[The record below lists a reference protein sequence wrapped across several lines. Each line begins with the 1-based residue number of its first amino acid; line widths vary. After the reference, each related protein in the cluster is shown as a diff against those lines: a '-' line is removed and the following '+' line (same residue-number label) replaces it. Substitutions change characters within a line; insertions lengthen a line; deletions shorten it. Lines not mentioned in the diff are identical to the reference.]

1 MAINSHNSDPLGV
14 TTENSAD
21 DNLDLERG
29 DTNYTVRSAR
39 QSTDDDSSPLLVRT
53 VSTTTAGTGYA
64 GEHDDEVNGTSEETK
79 LAPLQQLGI
88 LDRYLPLWIVI
99 SMAVGIP
106 VGYYFPDL
114 GEKLERGG
122 FAGVSIPIAAGLLI
136 MMYPIMCKVQFESLH
151 KLLVMRSLWAQVMIS
166 LIINWIIA
174 PLVMVGLSWLFLP
187 DEPEL
192 REGLIMVGVARC
204 IAMVM
209 IWIELS
215 EGDTD
220 YGAILT
226 AVNSLLQMVLFAPTA
241 MLYINVIGKNQ
252 DHLDISYGVVAKS
265 VAVFLGLPLLF
276 AVLTRLLLRGYA
288 MSIKNY
294 DTHFV
299 TFLEP
304 FSLIGLLFTIF
315 IMFAS
320 QGREVVTQLTS
331 VLRVMAPMFTYF
343 VILFFGTLF
352 LCQKL
357 GYTYKI
363 CSAQAFTAASNNFEL
378 AIAVIVSYY
387 GITSR
392 QALAATVGPLLEV
405 PVLLSFVYVIQHY
418 KSIMRWGTRGSA
430 DVLARD

>member
-1 MAINSHNSDPLGV
+1 MSGPSPPANQDYNDPLGAIP
-14 TTENSAD
+14 SD
-21 DNLDLERG
+21 DLDLERG
-29 DTNYTVRSAR
+29 DTHRSVISGR
-39 QSTDDDSSPLLVRT
+39 DSLDDEASPLLVR
-53 VSTTTAGTGYA
+53 STTATTLASTQG
-64 GEHDDEVNGTSEETK
+64 SELMRVETK
-79 LAPLQQLGI
+79 SAPIEQLSI
-88 LDRYLPLWIVI
+88 LDRYLPLWIVL
-99 SMAVGIP
+99 SMAIGIP
-106 VGYYFPDL
+106 IGYFYPDL

-122 FAGVSIPIAAGLLI
+122 FAGVSIPIAIGLLI

-151 KLLVMRSLWAQVMIS
+151 RLLVVKALWAQVAIS
-166 LIINWIIA
+166 LVINWIVA

-226 AVNSLLQMVLFAPTA
+226 AVNSILQMFLFAPTA
-241 MLYINVIGKNQ
+241 MFYINVIGKNA
-252 DHLDISYGVVAKS
+252 DHLDIPYAVVAKS
-265 VAVFLGLPLLF
+265 VAIFLGLPLLF
-276 AVLTRLLLRGYA
+276 AVVTRVICRGHLV
-288 MSIKNY
+288 SVQTY
-294 DTHFV
+294 DEKFLS
-299 TFLEP
+299 FLEP
-304 FSLIGLLFTIF
+304 FSLLGLLFTILV
-315 IMFAS
+315 MFAS
-320 QGREVVTQLTS
+320 QGREVITQLTS
-331 VLRVMAPMFTYF
+331 VLRVMVPMFTYF
-343 VILFFGTLF
+343 VILFFGTLYI
-352 LCQKL
+352 CYRM

-405 PVLLSFVYVIQHY
+405 PVLLSFVYVMQHY
-418 KSIMRWGTRGSA
+418 KDRIAWGHWGSTEVISGA
-430 DVLARD
+430 TV

>member
-1 MAINSHNSDPLGV
+1 MASPSRSETSHSHDPLGAV
-14 TTENSAD
+14 PAD
-21 DNLDLERG
+21 HLDLERG
-29 DTNYTVRSAR
+29 DTNYTVVSAR
-39 QSTDDDSSPLLVRT
+39 DSSDEESSPLLVR
-53 VSTTTAGTGYA
+53 STTTTTVASTG
-64 GEHDDEVNGTSEETK
+64 SELIRTETK
-79 LAPLQQLGI
+79 NAPIEQLSI
-88 LDRYLPLWIVI
+88 LDRYLPLWIVL
-99 SMAVGIP
+99 SMGIGIP
-106 VGYYFPDL
+106 IGYFFPDL

-122 FAGVSIPIAAGLLI
+122 FAGVSIPIAIGLLI

-151 KLLVMRSLWAQVMIS
+151 RLLTIKALWAQVAIS
-166 LIINWIIA
+166 LFINWIIA
-174 PLVMVGLSWLFLP
+174 PMVMVGLSWVFLP

-241 MLYINVIGKNQ
+241 MFYINVVGKNA
-252 DHLDISYGVVAKS
+252 DHLDIPYSVVAKS
-265 VAVFLGLPLLF
+265 VAIFLGLPLLI
-276 AVLTRLLLRGYA
+276 AVITRFSMRGRLISVQSYDEKF
-288 MSIKNY
+288 MS
-294 DTHFV
+294 
-299 TFLEP
+299 FLEP
-304 FSLIGLLFTIF
+304 FSLLGLLFTILV
-315 IMFAS
+315 MFAS

-331 VLRVMAPMFTYF
+331 VLRVMVPMFTYF
-343 VILFFGTLF
+343 VILFFGTLY
-352 LCQKL
+352 LCYRM

-405 PVLLSFVYVIQHY
+405 PVLLSFVYVMQHY
-418 KSIMRWGTRGSA
+418 RERIPWGHHGSTEVISGA
-430 DVLARD
+430 TI